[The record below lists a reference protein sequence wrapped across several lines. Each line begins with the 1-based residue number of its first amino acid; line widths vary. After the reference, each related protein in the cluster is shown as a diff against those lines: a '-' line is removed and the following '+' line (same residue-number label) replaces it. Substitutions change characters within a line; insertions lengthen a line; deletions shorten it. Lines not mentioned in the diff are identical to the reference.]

1 MKGLVI
7 HSNVASELHE
17 KLQSDQSFV
26 ILGKAHVLCLPR
38 VSVLASR
45 HTKVVA
51 RRQPDTPSEPHD
63 RRTQ

>member
-51 RRQPDTPSEPHD
+51 R
-63 RRTQ
+63 